1 MPAQA
6 APIME
11 GRNGVLRVIT
21 NDNRKYYVVEDVME
35 LLGVS
40 KPKAYKVI
48 RSLREELIAD
58 GKLIH
63 EYPCGR
69 VPKKYFDLR
78 TGND

>member
-1 MPAQA
+1 MAQMV
-6 APIME
+6 PIVE

-21 NDNRKYYVVEDVME
+21 NREKSYYVVEDVMD

-48 RSLREELIAD
+48 RALRDELIA
-58 GKLIH
+58 GGRLLE

-69 VPKKYFDLR
+69 IPKKYFNLR